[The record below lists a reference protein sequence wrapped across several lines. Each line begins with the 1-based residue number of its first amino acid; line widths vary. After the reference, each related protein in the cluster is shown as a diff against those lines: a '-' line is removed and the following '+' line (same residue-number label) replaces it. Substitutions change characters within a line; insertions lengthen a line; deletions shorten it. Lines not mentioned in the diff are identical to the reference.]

1 MTSTRS
7 VSNVIN
13 LTDVG
18 VMLLFSPTDTSR
30 GQELWSLVEGD

>member
-1 MTSTRS
+1 MTSTSS

-18 VMLLFSPTDTSR
+18 VMLLFSATDTPR